1 MRMSASQESRCGAGG
16 GAGGWEGAAGA
27 FLGPF
32 GAFWED
38 LGGGV
43 GLVRV
48 LWWEWRL

>member
-16 GAGGWEGAAGA
+16 GAGGWEGGAGA